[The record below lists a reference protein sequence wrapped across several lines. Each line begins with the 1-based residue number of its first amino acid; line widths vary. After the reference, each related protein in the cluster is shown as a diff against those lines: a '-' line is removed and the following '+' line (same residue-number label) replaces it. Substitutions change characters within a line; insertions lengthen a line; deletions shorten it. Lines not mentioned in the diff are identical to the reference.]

1 MSQHTGSGDQSPYLP
16 PLSSIFG
23 DKPGLYTY
31 LSFQFLF
38 PHDLPPSRCG
48 LQRARQG
55 GGEVPKFQPPFQSR
69 DISGAFGPQG
79 GRKAVGPHTGSWGS
93 YLLTILAS
101 ASSCQIEELRT
112 ILTSSLERAVGG

>member
-38 PHDLPPSRCG
+38 PHDLPPSQVRPAEGKARGWGGAKVSPSIPVQGHLWSLWTSRGQEGC
-48 LQRARQG
+48 RA
-55 GGEVPKFQPPFQSR
+55 
-69 DISGAFGPQG
+69 
-79 GRKAVGPHTGSWGS
+79 PHW
-93 YLLTILAS
+93 
-101 ASSCQIEELRT
+101 
-112 ILTSSLERAVGG
+112 